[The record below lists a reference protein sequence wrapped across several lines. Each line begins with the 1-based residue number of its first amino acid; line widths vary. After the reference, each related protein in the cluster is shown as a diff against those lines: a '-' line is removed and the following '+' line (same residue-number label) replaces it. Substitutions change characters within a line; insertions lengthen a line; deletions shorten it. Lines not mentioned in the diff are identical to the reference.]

1 MLVEYLPVTAQFDGK
16 ILGNKAQALDEIL
29 DDSGVLALRVGHAV
43 PEPVVQ
49 ARALSIVLPVSG
61 GILTFDDLVVEAL
74 DPGYALYSRDRHSST
89 TTTLTV
95 MGRDVMGT
103 IHHDGAMYVVEPLGD
118 GLTAVYLYDAARLRG
133 PLELEPDF
141 VIPDA
146 DPQESSLP
154 PQRAP
159 PMARDARG
167 RIDVLV
173 VYSNSVKRGSG
184 NVDAL
189 IAQLVVRTNQAYLNS
204 GITTRIRVV
213 HSYETPY
220 IPLSEIDFSGT
231 LADLRRLQMREDGYL
246 DEVSAKRE
254 QYGADVV
261 ILLFRQS
268 GGYCGGGRA
277 YQLDHS
283 PGDAEWAFGVS
294 GIGTASCIEYDA
306 GTFAHEIGHIQGASH
321 NPEEYNAPRSN
332 PYPYGH
338 GLCNAANDWRTVMSY
353 DTGSRCD
360 PRIEHF
366 SNPAVRYRGTA
377 TGDHQLRNVAR
388 VINETAIHVANFRQ
402 SRSQPAITTKAL
414 PFVPPASNVEQQGF
428 VRVVNHSDRAG
439 TVEITAIDDKGQR
452 FGPVTLSLEAKA
464 AQHFNSQDLENGNPG
479 KNLSGRAG
487 DGTGNWR
494 LELKTDLEIEHL
506 AYIRTMDGFVTSM
519 HQVAAETEA
528 GSNRYHVPFFNPGRN
543 RNQESR
549 LRLINPGSSRA
560 IIEITGLDDDG
571 QAPPLGPVRITLDA
585 GNALILT
592 AGDLEKGH
600 SRTTGRLGAGSGK
613 WRLSVS
619 ANHPIRVMSLLV
631 LPTGHI
637 TNLSDGQEADSAGT
651 TPPPNQP
658 DLVVQSPSV
667 SNGSPSAGESFTF
680 TATVHNQGTARS
692 TATRLGYFRSSDA
705 TVSTADTRVG
715 TDAVSGLS
723 AAGTS
728 VESLSL
734 KAPTNTGTYYYGA
747 CVEPVSGESDTRNN
761 CSSAVR
767 VTVGAKVTYCN
778 SGSSRYG
785 AIAPGWKGPAC
796 SDGFGWGYAYNFL
809 DRGAAVSRAESECRS
824 GGLRDCE
831 WIVVFTHCGS
841 LAYGESSSG
850 CGLRGGFGA
859 TRSAAEQD
867 ALSICRESYSDCE
880 IAVGD
885 DPGAGVSPP
894 GEARSGR
901 GTSDSPFGASNPEA
915 RPEAV
920 PTK

>member
-74 DPGYALYSRDRHSST
+74 DPGYALYSRDRQSTT

-95 MGRDVMGT
+95 MGKDVMGT

-146 DPQESSLP
+146 DPQGSSLP

-173 VYSNSVKRGSG
+173 VYPNSVKRGSG

-220 IPLSEIDFSGT
+220 IPLSESDFSDT
-231 LADLRRLQMREDGYL
+231 EADLERLQMQEDGYL
-246 DEVSAKRE
+246 DEVFAKRE

-261 ILLFRQS
+261 ILLFRMP
-268 GGYCGGGRA
+268 GGSCGGGIA

-283 PGDAEWAFGVS
+283 PGGAEWAFGAS
-294 GIGTASCIEYDA
+294 GIGPAVCIEYDA
-306 GTFAHEIGHIQGASH
+306 RTFAHEIGHIQGASH
-321 NPEEYNAPRSN
+321 NPEEYDAPRSN

-338 GLCNAANDWRTVMSY
+338 GLCNAANYWRTVMSY
-353 DTGSRCD
+353 DTGSRCF
-360 PRIEHF
+360 PWIEHF

-464 AQHFNSQDLENGNPG
+464 AQHFNSRDLENGNPG

-560 IIEITGLDDDG
+560 TIEITGLDDDG
-571 QAPPLGPVRITLDA
+571 QTPPLGPVRLTLDA
-585 GNALILT
+585 GSALILA
-592 AGDLEKGH
+592 AGDLENGH

-637 TNLSDGQEADSAGT
+637 TNLSDGQEADSAD
-651 TPPPNQP
+651 QP
-658 DLVVQSPSV
+658 A
-667 SNGSPSAGESFTF
+667 GSGGPIAFGEQRQPERGGVLHTF

-692 TATRLGYFRSSDA
+692 AATTLGYFRSSDA
-705 TVSTADTRVG
+705 TISTADTRVG

-747 CVEPVSGESDTRNN
+747 CVEPVSGESDTGNN

-767 VTVGAKVTYCN
+767 VTVDVKVTYCN
-778 SGSSRYG
+778 SGSSRHG
-785 AIAPGWKGPAC
+785 AIVAGWQGPAC
-796 SDGFGWGYAYNFL
+796 SDGFGWGYAYNYL
-809 DRGAAVSRAESECRS
+809 DRGAAVSGAESVCQRL
-824 GGLRDCE
+824 GLRDCE
-831 WIVVFTHCGS
+831 PVVVFTHCGS
-841 LAYGESSSG
+841 MAYGESSSD
-850 CGLRGGFGA
+850 CGLVGGSGA

-867 ALSICRESYSDCE
+867 ALSSCRALYSDCG
-880 IAVGD
+880 IAVGA
-885 DPGAGVSPP
+885 DPGAGASPP